1 MGHKKSF
8 QFTAQSLNAS
18 ESVPHAAMDA
28 PLGVTATNVTPTEA
42 LLQWNP
48 PLSEVESYVLILTH
62 HAGMLGLHFSSSPPL
77 PLPKAQ
83 GSVSA
88 LHGEQQLAGDRAAPH
103 PQTPA
108 PPVQFPYG
116 TGFPWPPTKPRSM
129 TVHTGGEWDPLAL
142 LTGPRPAA
150 QGQASA
156 HPTETWCSKL
166 S

>member
-8 QFTAQSLNAS
+8 QFIARSLNAS

-48 PLSEVESYVLILTH
+48 PLAEVESYILVLTH

-77 PLPKAQ
+77 PHPKAQ

-108 PPVQFPYG
+108 PLVQSHMTHAFHG
-116 TGFPWPPTKPRSM
+116 PPPSP
-129 TVHTGGEWDPLAL
+129 EA
-142 LTGPRPAA
+142 
-150 QGQASA
+150 
-156 HPTETWCSKL
+156 
-166 S
+166 